1 MNDYIN
7 MLLRILLPIIILIG
21 SIAATVALVSNKA
34 QPVQEELTEATLL
47 VEVIQPQYQDAYI
60 SVSSQGS
67 VEPRTRTNIVSE
79 VSGRV
84 IEVSSAFV
92 AGGFFRNGDVLLKL
106 DDQNYRAAVSRDAAS
121 VATAYSLLEQE
132 RGQADV
138 AQREWDR
145 MSAQQQD
152 QMRAKDLYLRLPQLE
167 EAEAR
172 LASAEADLEKS
183 RADLAKTIIVAPYDG
198 LVSAKSTDIG
208 QFVSTGSA
216 IAEIFAVDYAEIR
229 LPIPENKIQFLNL
242 PSSVPNSALNDNYY
256 NSGSEVELI
265 SNIGNQSFHW
275 TGQLTRTEGVLDTRT
290 RVLFSIVQVS
300 DPYNLYGNEHEEPL
314 RIGTYINAEI
324 QGKLMQDV
332 MLIPRHTL
340 QANDLVWVAD
350 QENRLRARVVD
361 VVTSDGDEVYISG
374 GLEAGDKI
382 VITRMENPLN
392 SMLVQTQIQQSS
404 LNIIN

>member
-1 MNDYIN
+1 
-7 MLLRILLPIIILIG
+7 MLLKILLPIIIIIG
-21 SIAATVALVSNKA
+21 SIGITVVLVFNKV
-34 QPVQEELTEATLL
+34 QPVQEELTEASLL
-47 VEVIQPQYQDAYI
+47 VEVLQVRFQDAYI
-60 SVSSQGS
+60 SVSSQGT
-67 VEPRTRTNIVSE
+67 VEPRTQTNIVSE

-84 IEVSSAFV
+84 IEVSQAFV
-92 AGGFFRNGDVLLKL
+92 VGGFFRNGDILLKL

-121 VATAYSLLEQE
+121 VATARSLLEQE

-145 MSAQQQD
+145 MSDQQKNQI
-152 QMRAKDLYLRLPQLE
+152 RAKGLYLRQPQLE

-172 LASAEADLEKS
+172 LVSAEADLEKS
-183 RADLAKTIIVAPYDG
+183 QADLAKTIIVAPYDG
-198 LVSAKSTDIG
+198 LVSTKNTDIG

-229 LPIPENKIQFLNL
+229 LPIPEKKIQYLDL
-242 PSSVPNSALNDNYY
+242 PSSVPNSTTNTNSY
-256 NSGSEVELI
+256 NSVADVELV
-265 SNIGNQSFHW
+265 SNIGTQSFRW

-324 QGKLMQDV
+324 QGQLMQDV
-332 MLIPRHTL
+332 MIIPRHTL

-350 QENRLRARVVD
+350 QENRLRSRAVD
-361 VVTSDGDEVYISG
+361 VVTSNGDDVYIRAG
-374 GLEAGDKI
+374 IEPGDKV

-392 SMLVQTQIQQSS
+392 STLLQTQIQQTTT
-404 LNIIN
+404 NIIN